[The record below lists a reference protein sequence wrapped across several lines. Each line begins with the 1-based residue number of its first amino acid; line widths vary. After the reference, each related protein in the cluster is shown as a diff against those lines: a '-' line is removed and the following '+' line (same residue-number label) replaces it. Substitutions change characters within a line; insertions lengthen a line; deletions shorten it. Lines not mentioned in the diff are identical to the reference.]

1 MRLLTQ
7 SIQCTPQSLLS
18 VRYVYV
24 EAKVMVN
31 GGGSMGAIL
40 ANASAA
46 AAIMEVI
53 VSPNMG
59 WGLVEASL
67 EVETDANEA

>member
-1 MRLLTQ
+1 
-7 SIQCTPQSLLS
+7 
-18 VRYVYV
+18 
-24 EAKVMVN
+24 MVN